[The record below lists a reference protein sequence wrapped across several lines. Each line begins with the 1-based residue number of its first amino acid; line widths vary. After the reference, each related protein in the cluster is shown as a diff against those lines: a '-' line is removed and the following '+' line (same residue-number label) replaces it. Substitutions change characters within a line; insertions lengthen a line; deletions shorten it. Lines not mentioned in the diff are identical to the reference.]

1 MRTKLIYLSVA
12 MACLGCFTAGYFI
25 SQENERKVAVS
36 NLIVVQADQL
46 SRDAMILN
54 LFKQNCPDRL
64 KWMLELQVRSGV
76 KHLDSIKEEISEMG
90 LSLDE
95 FNKKSRF
102 AQATL
107 QLADKTETVSD
118 ASRECK
124 QVLNSLLDTDSQAS
138 RSARR

>member
-1 MRTKLIYLSVA
+1 MRNNLISLGVV
-12 MACLGCFTAGYFI
+12 MACVGCFAAGYFI

-46 SRDAMILN
+46 SRNAMILN

-76 KHLDSIKEEISEMG
+76 EHLDSIKEEISEIG

-95 FNKKSRF
+95 FNQMSRF

-107 QLADKTETVSD
+107 LLADKTGTVSD

-124 QVLNSLLDTDSQAS
+124 QELSSLLGTDSQAS